1 MDGATSFVDPRLD
14 EAEVPFGIEE
24 MFYSRTDG
32 RGVILAGNQVFQ
44 RVSLHPWENLIGA
57 PHRVIRHPVTR
68 RAVFRILWTTIQA
81 GEPAV
86 AYVCNRVADGRPYW
100 VPATVSPY
108 GSGYLSIRIKPSF
121 SILQQIKQLYAQ
133 ISEEEVKGLTIEASV
148 ESLNRALLDLGFGDY
163 RDFMRQALRAE
174 FTGTMTAIA
183 RQSPLPEREISAV
196 QDGLRRAIEGQVILQ
211 TEFNWMQ
218 VLPTNLSL
226 LASRLEPGGGP
237 MTAVADLYKAGTSE
251 AHSRVSAFTSGE
263 QSLCS
268 RMSEQFERAVFMVTC
283 AELQRELCKL
293 VGREDWSGSGV
304 EPETERQLINDICC
318 RYESEAQISI
328 DEATRLAKVIDQA
341 GDQLRRSMMSLE
353 TIITMGK
360 VEGARFGAE
369 TESIHAIIASLH
381 KLNTEISRVMVGIL
395 ELSPIYCSGIEELRS
410 GFRT

>member
-1 MDGATSFVDPRLD
+1 M
-14 EAEVPFGIEE
+14 
-24 MFYSRTDG
+24 
-32 RGVILAGNQVFQ
+32 
-44 RVSLHPWENLIGA
+44 
-57 PHRVIRHPVTR
+57 
-68 RAVFRILWTTIQA
+68 
-81 GEPAV
+81 